1 MKSVSLENLIRSIKL
16 SIVKSTDIL
25 EKSHIQKLSEYFNE
39 DGTPVCKTLKINIK
53 DVSVPLYTLLNH
65 QTLALDEMEMSFK
78 AKIFDSQ
85 ENKETSEKY
94 GLVEQIKKN
103 PYNPFNTNDIQ
114 VDMRKTKEDAAGF
127 AEVRIKFKV
136 TDKPEEVSRIEDLL
150 IQDINSK

>member
-1 MKSVSLENLIRSIKL
+1 
-16 SIVKSTDIL
+16 
-25 EKSHIQKLSEYFNE
+25 
-39 DGTPVCKTLKINIK
+39 
-53 DVSVPLYTLLNH
+53 
-65 QTLALDEMEMSFK
+65 MEMSFK

-85 ENKETSEKY
+85 ENKETSEKH

-127 AEVRIKFKV
+127 AEVRIKFKI

-150 IQDINSK
+150 IQDISSK

>member
-1 MKSVSLENLIRSIKL
+1 
-16 SIVKSTDIL
+16 
-25 EKSHIQKLSEYFNE
+25 
-39 DGTPVCKTLKINIK
+39 
-53 DVSVPLYTLLNH
+53 
-65 QTLALDEMEMSFK
+65 MEMSFK

-127 AEVRIKFKV
+127 AEVRIKFKI

-150 IQDINSK
+150 IQDISSK